1 MHPQQL
7 SYELREEYTPDL
19 NRRRWVVGLSLLG
32 ATMGKI
38 VSLYQ
43 TGIIKH
49 LPDPPLP
56 YIDSDR
62 VDASNYAYSRLDSPD
77 APMMIINYGVTALLA
92 SMGGKNRAEDKPWVP
107 IALGVKTLADAALA
121 LELTREEWNE
131 NKALCF
137 YCQVAT
143 VASIASVALAA
154 PEAIK
159 AARSLL
165 GYNESKQLNN
175 DASQEYSDGEFYH
188 QASQTEMRNG
198 LAM

>member
-7 SYELREEYTPDL
+7 SHELREETTPDL
-19 NRRRWVVGLSLLG
+19 RRRRWIVGLSLLG

-49 LPDPPLP
+49 LPDPPVSLF
-56 YIDSDR
+56 DSDR
-62 VDASNYAYSRLDSPD
+62 VDASNYAYSRLDAPD

-92 SMGGKNRAEDKPWVP
+92 SMGGKNRAEDKPWIP
-107 IALGVKTLADAALA
+107 LALGVKTLADTALA

-143 VASIASVALAA
+143 VASIATVALAA
-154 PEAIK
+154 PEAVK
-159 AARSLL
+159 AAQNLL
-165 GYNESKQLNN
+165 GQKKTTEIDNTAENFEETAIYKMN
-175 DASQEYSDGEFYH
+175 A
-188 QASQTEMRNG
+188 QTEVYSEM
-198 LAM
+198 MS